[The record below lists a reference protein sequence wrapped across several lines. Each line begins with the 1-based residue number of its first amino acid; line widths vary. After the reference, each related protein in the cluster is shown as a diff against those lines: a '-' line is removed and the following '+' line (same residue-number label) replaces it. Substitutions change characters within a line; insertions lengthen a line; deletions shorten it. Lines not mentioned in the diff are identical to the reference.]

1 MCFLFL
7 GSHTELRLSALDKS
21 EALELNKDCLTVR
34 FTDSFRLGKPPVVY
48 TNYPIRWN
56 TEYFQIPISEMKLI
70 ILDGGKDNA
79 IAFGLTTKP
88 NWNPGTRETVITD
101 SNYVLNFQSNDEEN
115 FYLYKYNG
123 KNGYIHSQTE
133 TTKHL
138 TENIMQSR
146 PYSTGDVVSL
156 YLDGNS
162 QKAIFSKN
170 EQEVGEVTITENALR
185 QQLYPFVSL
194 NTPGALVRAE
204 FTET

>member
-7 GSHTELRLSALDKS
+7 GSHTEWRLSALDKS

-34 FTDSFRLGKPPVVY
+34 FTDSFRLGKPPTVY
-48 TNYPIRWN
+48 TNYPIRWKS
-56 TEYFQIPISEMKLI
+56 EYFQITMSQMKLI

-79 IAFGLTTKP
+79 IAFGLTMKP
-88 NWNPGTRETVITD
+88 NWKPGTRETVITD
-101 SNYVLNFQSNDEEN
+101 SNYMLNFQGNDEEN

-123 KNGYIHSQTE
+123 KNGYIHSQIE
-133 TTKHL
+133 TTEHL
-138 TENIMQSR
+138 TENVMRSQ

-156 YLDGNS
+156 YLDFNS

-170 EQEVGEVTITENALR
+170 EQKVGEVKIIEHAFH

>member
-138 TENIMQSR
+138 TENIMPSQ

-204 FTET
+204 FT